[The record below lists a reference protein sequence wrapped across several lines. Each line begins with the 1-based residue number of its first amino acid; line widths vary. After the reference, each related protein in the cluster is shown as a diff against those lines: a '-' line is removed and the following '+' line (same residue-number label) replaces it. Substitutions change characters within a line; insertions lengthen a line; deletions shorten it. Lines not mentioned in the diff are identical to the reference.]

1 MSPSNMRIGPI
12 EARIEAE
19 EVAAYARATAIP
31 GLDEASGE
39 VPATFP
45 AVWLWHPAARA
56 AVADIT
62 LDGRHVPVLTA
73 QRFEYRAKLRIGATY
88 RFEIESL
95 AEPGSPD
102 SFQIA
107 AHVSTPDGER
117 VAEFS
122 ATYRLFA
129 LAADEAA

>member
-1 MSPSNMRIGPI
+1 MSPSNVRIGPI

-19 EVAAYARATAIP
+19 DVAAYARATAVA
-31 GLDEASGE
+31 GLEPDGQE

-56 AVADIT
+56 AVADIA

-73 QRFEYRAKLRIGATY
+73 QRFEYRRKLRIGATY

-102 SFQIA
+102 SFQIL
-107 AHVSTPDGER
+107 AHVATQDGER
-117 VAEFS
+117 VADFS

-129 LAADEAA
+129 LSAEEAA